1 MREPSPGYIAGVDVG
16 AMKIMAGIF
25 DEDGRRLYV
34 VRRSTKKERGAD
46 AVAARVVQCI
56 EDVVDEAD
64 ATLSEVRAVGI
75 GVPGTVGQGME
86 DWVDSKRLGWQ
97 RFPLGARVGSALGIP
112 VFVRND
118 HHLSTVGVYSR
129 EVKAVSGRVIGLFL
143 GSVIGAGMVMDGSL
157 DRDFES
163 EGSGMAHWQLD
174 PQGPVCSCGQ
184 RGCFDVLASRAAV
197 MARIREGVG
206 RGRRSL
212 LAEGP
217 QDGAAWRSKELR
229 RAFRAGDPLV
239 VEVMLSV
246 AHWTGR
252 ALGRVLATYQPEVV
266 ILGGG
271 MMEALGDELLPLI
284 IRSVRETDEANR
296 VAGTRIMTSALG
308 DEACLAGAA
317 VMARRLAG
325 MGQDAGR
332 AGSMPRL
339 SGNGA

>member
-34 VRRSTKKERGAD
+34 VRKSTKKERGAD

-64 ATLSEVRAVGI
+64 ISMSEVRAVGI
-75 GVPGTVGQGME
+75 GVPGSVDAGQDG
-86 DWVDSKRLGWQ
+86 WVDSKRLGWQ
-97 RFPLGARVGSALGIP
+97 RFPLGARSRSALGIP

-118 HHLSTVGVYSR
+118 HCLSTVGVYSR
-129 EVKAVSGRVIGLFL
+129 EVKAVSGRVLGLFL
-143 GSVIGAGMVMDGSL
+143 GSAIGAGMVVDGSL
-157 DRDFES
+157 DPEFES
-163 EGSGMAHWQLD
+163 QGNGLGHWVLD
-174 PQGPVCSCGQ
+174 PQGPVCACGQ

-252 ALGRVLATYQPEVV
+252 ALARVIATYLPEVI

-284 IRSVRETDEANR
+284 IRSLRETDEANR
-296 VAGTRIMTSALG
+296 VATTRIMTSTLG
-308 DEACLAGAA
+308 DEACMAGAA
-317 VMARRLAG
+317 ILARRLAG
-325 MGQDAGR
+325 SGEDAGG
-332 AGSMPRL
+332 AG
-339 SGNGA
+339 